1 MKRNVPADGETM
13 GCGEPDAK
21 SGEAA
26 GTTTNKNMRRD
37 AAGEQGLDHR
47 HQSFGMAATD
57 QLVAC
62 IEARAKVIEQCGA
75 ACRG

>member
-13 GCGEPDAK
+13 GCGEPDAQ

-26 GTTTNKNMRRD
+26 GTTTDKNMRRD
-37 AAGEQGLDHR
+37 AASEQGLDHR
-47 HQSFGMAATD
+47 HESFGMATTD

-62 IEARAKVIEQCGA
+62 IKARASVIEQCRA
-75 ACRG
+75 ARRS